1 MKQREKRQI
10 EKKREKESK
19 KKMGRQHEE
28 KNSYFEEIK
37 RYKACEK
44 ICIHKI
50 KKNKFSGV
58 HNYKSSN
65 YTCII

>member
-10 EKKREKESK
+10 ERKRKQKENGK
-19 KKMGRQHEE
+19 TQHEE
-28 KNSYFEEIK
+28 KNSYLEGIK